1 MMRRKAVEERF
12 LYLPVSRRDQ
22 MWDLWVTGTGH
33 IVHRLPGDPHEDHPS
48 PYYYTWEHGRVLS
61 EYGVLY
67 ITQGKGEFE
76 SETTG
81 LRPIEAGTVI
91 LIFPGVWHRYRPLGG
106 TGWTTYWA
114 HFDGPYAERLMRRGL
129 ISPDNPILAT
139 GINDHILRSYLD
151 MFERIQSESPGVQQ
165 FAASCIIQI
174 LAGALAAVR
183 VQEEGGQIDALVRR
197 AKSILAERVEELV
210 DMKELAGSLGV
221 SYDHFR
227 HIFKQQMG
235 MAPYQY
241 HLQLR
246 INRAKELL
254 HGTNM
259 TTKDIAFALQ
269 FEAPYHFSRLF
280 KQKTGMTPTEWRQG
294 TCRENGYGTHT

>member
-1 MMRRKAVEERF
+1 
-12 LYLPVSRRDQ
+12 
-22 MWDLWVTGTGH
+22 
-33 IVHRLPGDPHEDHPS
+33 
-48 PYYYTWEHGRVLS
+48 
-61 EYGVLY
+61 
-67 ITQGKGEFE
+67 
-76 SETTG
+76 
-81 LRPIEAGTVI
+81 
-91 LIFPGVWHRYRPLGG
+91 
-106 TGWTTYWA
+106 
-114 HFDGPYAERLMRRGL
+114 
-129 ISPDNPILAT
+129 
-139 GINDHILRSYLD
+139 
-151 MFERIQSESPGVQQ
+151 
-165 FAASCIIQI
+165 
-174 LAGALAAVR
+174 
-183 VQEEGGQIDALVRR
+183 
-197 AKSILAERVEELV
+197 
-210 DMKELAGSLGV
+210 MKELAGSLGI
-221 SYDHFR
+221 SYDYFR